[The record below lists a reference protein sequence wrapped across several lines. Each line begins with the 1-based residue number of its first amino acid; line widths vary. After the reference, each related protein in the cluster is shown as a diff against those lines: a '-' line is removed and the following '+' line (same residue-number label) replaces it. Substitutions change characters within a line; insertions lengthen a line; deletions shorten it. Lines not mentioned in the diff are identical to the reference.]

1 MSFQPEQ
8 IPAAIQFLRQ
18 ADPIMASVIDRTGPF
33 GLKVRK
39 NGYPVVVQS
48 ILSQQISTAAAQTI
62 HRRLQELLPGKKIRP
77 LVLQA
82 LTDEQFRAVGVS
94 PQKLASLRDLTQK
107 TLDRTISFRRI
118 SRAADEEA
126 IAELIQVRGIGR
138 WTAQMYL
145 MFSLGRPDVFAPDDL
160 GLRNAIARLYELP
173 QAPKRQHFE
182 DLSEMW
188 RPWRSVA
195 SWYLWR
201 SLDWSDNQRES

>member
-1 MSFQPEQ
+1 MKKS
-8 IPAAIQFLRQ
+8 
-18 ADPIMASVIDRTGPF
+18 
-33 GLKVRK
+33 
-39 NGYPVVVQS
+39 GYPVVVQS
-48 ILSQQISTAAAQTI
+48 ILSQQISTVAAQTI

-77 LVLQA
+77 QMLQT
-82 LTDEQFRAVGVS
+82 LTDQQFRSVGVS

-107 TLDRTISFRRI
+107 TLDGTLSFRRI
-118 SRAADEEA
+118 SRAMDEEA

-145 MFSLGRPDVFAPDDL
+145 MFSLGRPDIFAPDDL
-160 GLRNAIARLYELP
+160 GLRRAIEKLYDLP
-173 QAPKRQHFE
+173 DSPKRQHFE

-201 SLDWSDNQRES
+201 SLEWSDDQKES